1 MNSRADEPR
10 LSPWCAEKITIVLWL
25 PERRYLLVS
34 AGRCTTSDF
43 QEKNSVIPIS
53 SKWMGGRQD
62 EERGRTLRIKSWYET
77 GKGLS

>member
-1 MNSRADEPR
+1 M
-10 LSPWCAEKITIVLWL
+10 
-25 PERRYLLVS
+25 S

-43 QEKNSVIPIS
+43 QEKNFVIPIS